1 MEHSESL
8 YPKLKSFIDSL
19 NTSQISEQRKQ
30 ELLPLIESIQDNRT
44 YNKPLELVF
53 ICTHNSRRSV
63 LAQVWAQ
70 TLSFYFKQPYI
81 HCYSG
86 GTEATS
92 VYPLIIEVL
101 VESGLKIAVNGKYSN
116 SNFSISYA
124 ANVPSIAVFSKRF
137 DDAQNPSQGFL
148 AIMTCSHAD
157 QNCPFVAG
165 AIKRFTLTYEDPKIY
180 DETTKEKE
188 NYNIRNYQIATEMK
202 FIFSKIN
209 I

>member
-8 YPKLKSFIDSL
+8 YPKLESFIDSL
-19 NTSQISEQRKQ
+19 NTSQIPEQRKQ
-30 ELLPLIESIQDNRT
+30 ELLPLIESIQENRT
-44 YNKPLELVF
+44 SKKSLELVF

-70 TLSFYFKQPYI
+70 TLSYYFKQPYI

-92 VYPLIIEVL
+92 VYPMIIEVL
-101 VESGLKIAVNGKYSN
+101 AESGLKIDVNEKCSN
-116 SNFSISYA
+116 SNYSISYA

-165 AIKRFTLTYEDPKIY
+165 AIKRITLTYLDPKIY
-180 DETTKEKE
+180 DKTTKEKE